1 MRVLTV
7 LGARPQFIKSLPVS
21 LALAE
26 AGVEEIVV
34 HTGQHYDHSMSGQF
48 FEQLGLRAPESNLAV
63 GSGTHAE
70 QTAAIMVGVER
81 ALQLHR
87 PGALLVYGD
96 TNSTLAAALA
106 AVKLHVPIAHVE
118 AGLRNG
124 DLRVPEEVN
133 RVLTDRVSHWLF
145 TPTVAAQE
153 HLLREGTH
161 PASIYPV
168 GDVMLD
174 AFLRCAPLAP
184 SVESV
189 LGSALSDFVLCTV
202 HRPHHT
208 DDPARL
214 EAIVRALSGIA
225 QSFPVVFPAHPRTR
239 QALAQRSLPRNVHLI
254 EPLGYLQI
262 LAMLQACRFVM
273 TDSGGLQKES
283 FFAGKRCIVLNHVS
297 EWIELLQVAW
307 NVLQTP
313 DDADKLVEVALSL
326 NPEGPAGVDRAHL
339 YGGGLAAQRIA
350 LVMSE
355 TAEVPLAAVSG
366 GGR

>member
-21 LALAE
+21 LAFHE
-26 AGVEEIVV
+26 AGIQEITI

-48 FEQLGLRAPESNLAV
+48 FEQLGLRPPQDNLQV

-70 QTAAIMVGVER
+70 QTAAILVGVER
-81 ALQLHR
+81 ALQEHR
-87 PGALLVYGD
+87 PDALLIYGD

-106 AVKLHVPIAHVE
+106 AVKLHIPIAHVE

-124 DLRVPEEVN
+124 DLTIPEEVN
-133 RVLTDRVSHWLF
+133 RVVTDRLSRWLF

-153 HLLREGTH
+153 HLLREGSH

-174 AFLRCAPLAP
+174 AFQRCAPLAP
-184 SVESV
+184 TAAEV
-189 LGSALSDFVLCTV
+189 LGFDVDEFVLCTV

-214 EAIVRALSGIA
+214 EAIVQSLGGIA
-225 QSFPVVFPAHPRTR
+225 ERYPVIFPAHPRTR
-239 QALAQRSLPRNVHLI
+239 RALKTIPPNVHLT

-262 LAMLQACRFVM
+262 LALLQACRLVI

-283 FFAGKRCIVLNHVS
+283 FFAGKRCIVLNHVT
-297 EWIELLQVAW
+297 EWIELVQLGW
-307 NVLQTP
+307 NVLLRP
-313 DDADKLVEVALSL
+313 GALVETAWQLD
-326 NPEGPAGVDRAHL
+326 PQGPPGIDAGQL
-339 YGGGLAAQRIA
+339 YGGGLASRRIA
-350 LVMSE
+350 TIMSE
-355 TAEVPLAAVSG
+355 SAAVPLTVASG
-366 GGR
+366 ALH